1 MPAFDAG
8 YSFHIMAGHPSDD
21 EGIHEVRAG
30 QMAQPM
36 FPVPI
41 EAMQGEMTYQ
51 DFRAGEASMQL
62 VMPPKSTAAISRR
75 PIDRPVN
82 HPLILGITSAI

>member
-1 MPAFDAG
+1 MPAFNAG

-41 EAMQGEMTYQ
+41 EAMQGEITYQ
-51 DFRAGEASMQL
+51 KFRAGEAFTLPADSR
-62 VMPPKSTAAISRR
+62 ISIKTT
-75 PIDRPVN
+75 PLN
-82 HPLILGITSAI
+82 HPNGATG